1 MTITWESPVNEIVWE
16 SQTAP
21 GITWTTVVGGTGG
34 TEIPARRLLPNTVGT
49 PGQTVV
55 VNEAGTAVE
64 YVDDTGD
71 GAALSDDD
79 PAALG
84 VATPGTSDDASRSD
98 HVHPMPTAA
107 DVGALDDGAVRSIA
121 SGYAADALSDA
132 NDYTDT
138 AVAGKQAADADLTAI
153 AALAPADDAL
163 IQRKAGAWT
172 SRTPAQVKADM
183 SIGVGDVSG
192 LDENTRDV
200 IGTALVAGSG
210 VAVTVDDPG
219 NTITIAVSGL
229 VADAI
234 NDGTTTVAPSQNAV
248 FDALALKADLASPAL
263 TGDPTAPT
271 QAQGNN
277 STRLATTAY
286 VQTEAGLLVPKSTVT
301 TKGDLIVGTGSGA
314 ITRRGVGSNGQV
326 LTADSTQTDGV
337 KWATPS
343 TGSSGGAPLDSG
355 DPSVVAVHTDCVA
368 GAGTGVAIAAGSM
381 VLAPGRATNG
391 QTIPY
396 LSFQV
401 TASSLSAGQSVYV
414 VFYGVDPTTGK
425 LDALLVSKSTVVGTG
440 TGHFDI
446 AGGGSTYPT
455 VPFWVGIHNPSSNAG
470 VVTILSTNA
479 INARTGRKSFL
490 NRGALYTESQG
501 TTPPSSV
508 SSYTYSTAAA
518 TRWEPIEYAPIIY
531 SRGS

>member
-1 MTITWESPVNEIVWE
+1 MGLKIRPVTLGPRRIL
-16 SQTAP
+16 TR
-21 GITWTTVVGGTGG
+21 GTGVNRRIVIRPAASGGGGGVSDHGGLTGLGDDDHGQYALADG
-34 TEIPARRLLPNTVGT
+34 TRGDFATTAQGDL
-49 PGQTVV
+49 
-55 VNEAGTAVE
+55 ADTAVQP
-64 YVDDTGD
+64 
-71 GAALSDDD
+71 S
-79 PAALG
+79 
-84 VATPGTSDDASRSD
+84 
-98 HVHPMPTAA
+98 
-107 DVGALDDGAVRSIA
+107 
-121 SGYAADALSDA
+121 ALSDA
-132 NDYTDT
+132 ITAHTAATDPHGDRAYTDAQIIASLANFVAGAPGILDTWLEMVT
-138 AVAGKQAADADLTAI
+138 AIQADQTGLAALTTVVAGKLAKASNLSDLADIPTARTNLGLGSAATTAASAYDAAGAAAAAQAAAI
-153 AALAPADDAL
+153 AAAATDAT
-163 IQRKAGAWT
+163 A
-172 SRTPAQVKADM
+172 KAD
-183 SIGVGDVSG
+183 
-192 LDENTRDV
+192 
-200 IGTALVAGSG
+200 AK
-210 VAVTVDDPG
+210 
-219 NTITIAVSGL
+219 

-234 NDGTTTVAPSQNAV
+234 NDGVTTVAPSQNAV

-355 DPSVVAVHTDCVA
+355 NTNVVAVHTDCVA

-401 TASSLSAGQSVYV
+401 TASSLSAGESVYV

-440 TGHFDI
+440 TGFFDI

-470 VVTILSTNA
+470 HVTILSTNA
-479 INARTGRKSFL
+479 IIARTGRKAFL
-490 NRGALYTESQG
+490 NRGALNAVSQG

-508 SSYTYSTAAA
+508 STYTYSTTAAS
-518 TRWEPIEYAPIIY
+518 TVFEPNEYAPIIF
-531 SRGS
+531 SRGT